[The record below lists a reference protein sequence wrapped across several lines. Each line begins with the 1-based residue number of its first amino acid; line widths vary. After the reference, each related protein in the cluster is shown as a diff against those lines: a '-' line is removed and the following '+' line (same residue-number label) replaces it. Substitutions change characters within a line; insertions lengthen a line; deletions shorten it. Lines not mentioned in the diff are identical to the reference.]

1 VTRSFWLDQFGD
13 GALPLMKCSSCIIRA
28 PADTYQSSE
37 LRFRARVGEISVGLF
52 QRAARDYASNAS
64 QEGISCKSRR
74 LRSNAIGISWYRV
87 ILRTR
92 SMHPEPYSR
101 RYAGMPRRCRG
112 SRQRQ
117 TAHKFFRLVVV
128 ALDSHCAVVA
138 TVQRM
143 HVQRESM
150 PRMPLRYFAQ
160 RRRRG
165 QIATID
171 IVYEDG
177 RGHQQNEARSRC
189 GLTHRAGSDR
199 SGA

>member
-1 VTRSFWLDQFGD
+1 MDPRIRHGGSRQAHSNDPLRKFKSSRKPSAPSKPRLCKELDLD
-13 GALPLMKCSSCIIRA
+13 HVP
-28 PADTYQSSE
+28 
-37 LRFRARVGEISVGLF
+37 
-52 QRAARDYASNAS
+52 S

-87 ILRTR
+87 ILQTR

-101 RYAGMPRRCRG
+101 RYAGMPRLCRG

-150 PRMPLRYFAQ
+150 PRMPSGTLRSGGAVARF
-160 RRRRG
+160 
-165 QIATID
+165 ATID

>member
-1 VTRSFWLDQFGD
+1 VRSASGCFNAPPAPMETVKRRPSHCAFVERLMQVKKESLVNQ
-13 GALPLMKCSSCIIRA
+13 GA
-28 PADTYQSSE
+28 
-37 LRFRARVGEISVGLF
+37 FARTLLVF
-52 QRAARDYASNAS
+52 F
-64 QEGISCKSRR
+64 
-74 LRSNAIGISWYRV
+74 WYRV

-112 SRQRQ
+112 TRQRQ
-117 TAHKFFRLVVV
+117 NAHKFFRLVVV

-150 PRMPLRYFAQ
+150 PRMPLRYCAQ